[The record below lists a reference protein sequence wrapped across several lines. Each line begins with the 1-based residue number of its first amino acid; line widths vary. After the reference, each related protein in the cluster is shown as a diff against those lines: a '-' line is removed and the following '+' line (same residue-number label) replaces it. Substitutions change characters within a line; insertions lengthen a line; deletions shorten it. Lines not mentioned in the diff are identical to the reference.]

1 MADAFGFFNKGS
13 REIDQKSVRD
23 EDFDEEDIWGVTNSD
38 STSSIYANTKQ
49 RKPKDLSFS
58 SSSSMSDP
66 RRLPSASRMIPR
78 SSNSSINESNKVVQ
92 LQQSAPVNIPDWS
105 KIYKMN
111 LNKSSNGGGF
121 GGFSVDDCDDVDD
134 VVVGID
140 GDEYDGK
147 LPPHEWIAR
156 KLARSQISSFSVCEG
171 VGRTLKG
178 RDLSNVRDA
187 ILTRTGFLE

>member
-1 MADAFGFFNKGS
+1 MADVFGFLNKGT
-13 REIDQKSVRD
+13 REVDQKSVRD
-23 EDFDEEDIWGVTNSD
+23 EDFDEEDIWGVTTKSD
-38 STSSIYANTKQ
+38 STIDANPKQ

-92 LQQSAPVNIPDWS
+92 QSAPVNIPDWS
-105 KIYKMN
+105 KIYKKN
-111 LNKSSNGGGF
+111 LNKSSNGSGF
-121 GGFSVDDCDDVDD
+121 GGFSVDDCDDDD
-134 VVVGID
+134 VVGID

-147 LPPHEWIAR
+147 VPPHEWIAR

-187 ILTRTGFLE
+187 ILTRTGFIE